1 MNVTIKTND
10 ETKIVELSYTDLLTG
25 LYADLM
31 LDESMPDDVKTPA
44 SDMLHKLQKMLY
56 PYSN

>member
-31 LDESMPDDVKTPA
+31 SDESMPDDIKTPA
-44 SDMLHKLQKMLY
+44 CNMLNKLQGMLY

>member
-10 ETKIVELSYTDLLTG
+10 EKKIVELSYTDLLTG

-44 SDMLHKLQKMLY
+44 SMQAACSK
-56 PYSN
+56 PSS

>member
-10 ETKIVELSYTDLLTG
+10 EKKIVELSYTDLLTG

-31 LDESMPDDVKTPA
+31 SDESMPDDIKTPA
-44 SDMLHKLQKMLY
+44 CNMLNKLQGMLY